1 MNRLALVLPLAA
13 LAACKPCEDDC
24 REFIE
29 LSFASTATDGM
40 FASTRYEIALSSPNA
55 SATCTIE
62 VDAAPFEDIECDG
75 DAVAHVDD
83 GSGGGSS
90 GTSGGGGSSD
100 GHRRLVV
107 QWFAA
112 PDSFSVVARDA
123 AATLVLDNDLT
134 PAYQEQQI
142 TACDGQCRSFS
153 REMQLPG

>member
-1 MNRLALVLPLAA
+1 MNRPALVLSLAT

-29 LSFASTATDGM
+29 LSFASSATDGM
-40 FASTRYEIALSSPNA
+40 FASTRYEIALSSTNA
-55 SATCTIE
+55 TASCTIE
-62 VDAAPFEDIECDG
+62 VDTAPFEDIECDG
-75 DAVAHVDD
+75 DAVAHIDD

-90 GTSGGGGSSD
+90 TSGGGGGTSD
-100 GHRRLVV
+100 GHPRLIV
-107 QWFAA
+107 QWFVA
-112 PDSFSVVARDA
+112 PDTFGVVARDE

-134 PAYQEQQI
+134 PAYQEQQV